1 MANPVQSTGETPELQ
16 WVRTGSK
23 NVNGKSRNYYAC
35 FFQNSIH
42 LTKLE
47 SFTVEDFYENSI
59 QSTS

>member
-35 FFQNSIH
+35 FFKIV
-42 LTKLE
+42 
-47 SFTVEDFYENSI
+47 FI
-59 QSTS
+59 